1 MGLMS
6 FISPTYK
13 LGKET
18 AEKAKK
24 LNIEK
29 MQENADKIRDM
40 VKGLDTSQL
49 KLLKSKTGDIFKE
62 TPSKVGKWIKR
73 ILAGAGIGAGGKAVY
88 EVGQETMRK
97 AKGGYVKM
105 NKGGS
110 ADKKKSS
117 SSKKSRGTGAA
128 IRGTKFKGVF

>member
-1 MGLMS
+1 MS
-6 FISPTYK
+6 WISPTYK

-62 TPSKVGKWIKR
+62 TPSKIGKWIKG
-73 ILAGAGIGAGGKAVY
+73 ILGIGAAGTAIKGAY
-88 EVGQETMRK
+88 EVGQETMK
-97 AKGGYVKM
+97 AKGGHVRKMKAGGSVRRM
-105 NKGGS
+105 NKGGAVNS
-110 ADKKKSS
+110 RAIAKKY
-117 SSKKSRGTGAA
+117 
-128 IRGTKFKGVF
+128 FKGGMV

>member
-1 MGLMS
+1 MS

-88 EVGQETMRK
+88 EVGQETMRS
-97 AKGGYVKM
+97 KGGSVRKM

-110 ADKKKSS
+110 V
-117 SSKKSRGTGAA
+117 SRGTGAA
-128 IRGTKFKGVF
+128 KRGTKFKGVF

>member
-6 FISPTYK
+6 WISPTYK

>member
-1 MGLMS
+1 MGFLK
-6 FISPTYK
+6 TYK
-13 LGKET
+13 AGKEAIET
-18 AEKAKK
+18 AKK
-24 LNIEK
+24 ANIEK
-29 MQENADKIRDM
+29 MQENADKIRKM
-40 VKGLDTSQL
+40 VEGLDKGQL
-49 KLLKSKTGDIFKE
+49 KILKGKTGDIFKE
-62 TPSKVGKWIKR
+62 APSKVGKWIKR

-128 IRGTKFKGVF
+128 KRGTKFKGVF

>member
-1 MGLMS
+1 MG
-6 FISPTYK
+6 IIKTWK

-18 AEKAKK
+18 AEKMKAEN
-24 LNIEK
+24 LAK
-29 MQENADKIRDM
+29 MQQNAQKIKDM
-40 VKGLDTSQL
+40 VKGLDKSQL

-73 ILAGAGIGAGGKAVY
+73 ILAGAGIGAGGKAAY

-105 NKGGS
+105 KKGGS
-110 ADKKKSS
+110 VKKS

-128 IRGTKFKGVF
+128 KRGTKFKGVF